1 MAIFYRIYDNTI
13 RHAFETDKLGFDVN
27 DPSYIP
33 DEYLANKKFIVLRTC
48 NSLGDWGIIS
58 AMPRLLKQK
67 YPDCK
72 VYVPSVDLLTNMFA
86 GRNTWN
92 QWNNPFEN
100 VKQIFHNNPWVD
112 GFIDNIDDEV
122 FHDHYRIYDVGD
134 PEIPL
139 VKQMLK
145 FWQFTDSEMKDYL
158 PEIYFTHE
166 EIQLGNEI
174 INSYIGGDKFGSLL
188 LTNTIHDFYDDNV
201 NELLI
206 SALELYKDLP
216 FFYYGS
222 KDINETMFNFVNVK
236 GNFKDI
242 KIPLRVQLYIKSRAI
257 VNIGYESGINTT
269 LCRYTNVICT
279 PMHPTRKETIREN
292 YLHTINYLRYD
303 F

>member
-100 VKQIFHNNPWVD
+100 VEQIFHNNPWVD
-112 GFIDNIDDEV
+112 
-122 FHDHYRIYDVGD
+122 
-134 PEIPL
+134 
-139 VKQMLK
+139 
-145 FWQFTDSEMKDYL
+145 
-158 PEIYFTHE
+158 
-166 EIQLGNEI
+166 
-174 INSYIGGDKFGSLL
+174 
-188 LTNTIHDFYDDNV
+188 
-201 NELLI
+201 
-206 SALELYKDLP
+206 
-216 FFYYGS
+216 
-222 KDINETMFNFVNVK
+222 
-236 GNFKDI
+236 
-242 KIPLRVQLYIKSRAI
+242 
-257 VNIGYESGINTT
+257 
-269 LCRYTNVICT
+269 
-279 PMHPTRKETIREN
+279 
-292 YLHTINYLRYD
+292 
-303 F
+303 